1 MLQEFSGRHIRI
13 GYTNGSGFVY
23 CGHCGVW
30 TAAEILAEQEVLTAE
45 ANRIMKDALTEF
57 NFLERIGVE
66 GFCHK
71 EVERSWK
78 EYRARMAGRVFKLQ
92 YKPPDRATMVGKYEK
107 KLQVCKRAIDKYT
120 WCVEHPNMILEAVFV
135 SAYQSIDP
143 EEPDTIIILLE
154 GDINGKYWNEKEY
167 KNRYTYEEKEEE
179 DEQDAD
185 E

>member
-1 MLQEFSGRHIRI
+1 MLQEFNGCHIRI
-13 GYTNGSGFVY
+13 GYTKGSGFVY

-92 YKPPDRATMVGKYEK
+92 YKPPERATMVGKYEK
-107 KLQVCKRAIDKYT
+107 RMNVYKKAIDKYT
-120 WCVEHPNMILEAVFV
+120 WCLEHPNMILDATFV
-135 SAYQSIDP
+135 ETYPSIDS
-143 EEPDTIIILLE
+143 EEPDTVIILVDGKLS
-154 GDINGKYWNEKEY
+154 GKYWNEKEY
-167 KNRYTYEEKEEE
+167 KNRYEGGEE
-179 DEQDAD
+179 DETDTN